1 MTAESEVTRVLSNPD
16 HVILSEALKGR
27 LGEGVE
33 NTPNSSAIWVK
44 LKSSIFNEEGSLV
57 SLNIDNMRGI
67 ITVSIPHFKVLNAA
81 FSLKQNEIHVEFE
94 NYEHKI
100 DGTVT
105 TVQVEKNLEE
115 NNGNFNLTLCVE
127 LK

>member
-1 MTAESEVTRVLSNPD
+1 MLLDKLNFW
-16 HVILSEALKGR
+16 LQK
-27 LGEGVE
+27 
-33 NTPNSSAIWVK
+33 NT
-44 LKSSIFNEEGSLV
+44 
-57 SLNIDNMRGI
+57 
-67 ITVSIPHFKVLNAA
+67 A

>member
-16 HVILSEALKGR
+16 HVILSDALKGR
-27 LGEGVE
+27 LGEDIE
-33 NTPNSSAIWVK
+33 NTPNSNTIWAK
-44 LKSSIFNEEGSLV
+44 LESSSFSEEGSLV
-57 SLNIDNMRGI
+57 SLDIDSIRSI
-67 ITVSIPHFKVLNAA
+67 VVVSIPHFKVLNAA
-81 FSLKQNEIHVEFE
+81 FSLKQSEIHIEFE